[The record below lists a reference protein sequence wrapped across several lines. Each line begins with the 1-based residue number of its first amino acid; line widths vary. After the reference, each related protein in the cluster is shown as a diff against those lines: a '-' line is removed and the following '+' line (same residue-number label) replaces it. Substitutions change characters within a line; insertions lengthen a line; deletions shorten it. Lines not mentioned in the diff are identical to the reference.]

1 MMPRVT
7 TATRPRIEL
16 AAPSLD
22 ERDARAVAEAVASG
36 WVSGTGPYVERFERA
51 FAGFCGASDAVA
63 TSNGTTAL
71 HLALAALGVGAGDE
85 VIVPSLTFVATA
97 NVVRYV
103 GAVPVFADV
112 DPFTWD
118 LAADS
123 VATKMS
129 KRTRAVLPVHLAGQP
144 ADIDAIRSAVGPAVR
159 IVEDAAQGIGSTYHG
174 RSVGTLGD
182 AGCFSFFP
190 NKVMTTGEGGM
201 LIPST
206 ADLARRARHLRS
218 HAKLPGTD
226 YVHDDVGFNFRM
238 TSMQAALGRSQL
250 ERVHEL
256 IAARVRVGKL
266 YRKLLAGSRYT
277 PQSVSPEIEAVPSF
291 FAVVAP
297 SHEVRERAIRAM
309 SDAGIESRPMFAPL
323 HSQRPYA
330 TDDRLPVT
338 DDIAARGLLL
348 PCGARVSDADV
359 EDVVRTLP

>member
-1 MMPRVT
+1 MMPPVT
-7 TATRPRIEL
+7 TTARPRIEL

-22 ERDARAVAEAVASG
+22 ERDAKAVADAVASG
-36 WVSGTGPYVERFERA
+36 WVSGQGPYVERFERA
-51 FAGFCGASDAVA
+51 FAAYCGAEDAVA

-71 HLALAALGVGAGDE
+71 HLALAISGIGSGDE

-103 GAVPVFADV
+103 GATPIFADV
-112 DPFTWD
+112 DPSTWD

-123 VATKMS
+123 VAAKVT

-144 ADIDAIRSAVGPAVR
+144 ADIDAIRSAVGTAVR
-159 IVEDAAQGIGSTYHG
+159 IVEDAAQGIGSRYHG
-174 RSVGTLGD
+174 RSVGILAD

-201 LIPST
+201 LIPPT
-206 ADLARRARHLRS
+206 PELARRARHLRS
-218 HAKLPGTD
+218 HAKQAGAD

-238 TSMQAALGRSQL
+238 TSMQAALGCSQL
-250 ERVHEL
+250 ARLDEL
-256 IAARVRVGKL
+256 IAARVRVGRS

-277 PQSVSPEIEAVPSF
+277 PQAVSAGTEAVPSF
-291 FAVVAP
+291 FAVLAP

-309 SDAGIESRPMFAPL
+309 EDAGIESRPMFAPL
-323 HSQRPYA
+323 HSQSPYA

-338 DDIAARGLLL
+338 DDVAARGLLL
-348 PCGARVSDADV
+348 PCGPRVTEADV
-359 EDVVRTLP
+359 TDVVRSLP